1 MLLHAL
7 LGLSWAPLA
16 ALFAIFVFGGL
27 VKGVTGVGLPL
38 VLVPLAAQFLDV
50 PAAVAL
56 VSISMVTT

>member
-50 PAAVAL
+50 
-56 VSISMVTT
+56 